1 MFGRE
6 FGQLRKNAWI
16 THVMASLFQQ
26 IGFFKKW
33 MEKRRP
39 YPLPLSRT
47 AKDTMARCLRERGF
61 ERQKMDERT
70 KSVHSSI
77 FMPVPRKMSELAS
90 EHQAIFIC

>member
-16 THVMASLFQQ
+16 TAVMATLFQS

-33 MEKRRP
+33 MEKCRP
-39 YPLPLSRT
+39 YPLPLSRVRMN
-47 AKDTMARCLRERGF
+47 TMARCLRERGF

-70 KSVHSSI
+70 KSVRSSI
-77 FMPVPRKMSELAS
+77 FVPVP
-90 EHQAIFIC
+90 